1 MAFVSFMI
9 LNSIFNGQAC
19 QCSARMDNTHNM
31 IARDLQV
38 LLRPEITHRKI
49 FPITSLPLAGKD
61 GKDRQGEKNNALAV
75 PRLSVCAD
83 GGKVDRAR
91 LCTTEV
97 RVMAPQTTERRQ
109 TQVR

>member
-1 MAFVSFMI
+1 M
-9 LNSIFNGQAC
+9 
-19 QCSARMDNTHNM
+19 
-31 IARDLQV
+31 RDEV
-38 LLRPEITHRKI
+38 PDRKG
-49 FPITSLPLAGKD
+49 FPIASLLLAGKD

>member
-1 MAFVSFMI
+1 MV
-9 LNSIFNGQAC
+9 
-19 QCSARMDNTHNM
+19 D
-31 IARDLQV
+31 RDLSIYTRYDVARRQG
-38 LLRPEITHRKI
+38 L
-49 FPITSLPLAGKD
+49 PIALLPLAGKD